1 MGENILRKSEVLAS
15 IKGGL
20 VVSCQARKGWP
31 MYGEDIMA
39 AFAKAAEQGGA
50 VAIRATEPE
59 NIRAIKKVIDLP
71 IMGIYKQWYEG
82 YEVYIT
88 PTFESAAAVAEAGA
102 SIIAIDGTKRTR
114 PNGEK
119 LDEICARIHESY
131 PEVLIMADCD
141 TLENGK
147 YAEMC
152 GADIV
157 STTLAGYT
165 EETKTENEFN
175 PNLIS
180 EMKKE
185 LKVPI
190 VAEGHIATINEL
202 IAAYEHG
209 AYSVVVGTAITR
221 PEIITERFVEG
232 LSVFHQT
239 TSV

>member
-39 AFAKAAEQGGA
+39 AFAKAAKQGGA

-102 SIIAIDGTKRTR
+102 SIIAIDGTKGR
-114 PNGEK
+114 
-119 LDEICARIHESY
+119 
-131 PEVLIMADCD
+131 
-141 TLENGK
+141 
-147 YAEMC
+147 
-152 GADIV
+152 
-157 STTLAGYT
+157 
-165 EETKTENEFN
+165 
-175 PNLIS
+175 
-180 EMKKE
+180 
-185 LKVPI
+185 
-190 VAEGHIATINEL
+190 
-202 IAAYEHG
+202 
-209 AYSVVVGTAITR
+209 
-221 PEIITERFVEG
+221 G
-232 LSVFHQT
+232 LTVRS
-239 TSV
+239 